1 MKTRAILSLLLA
13 VIAVAGCGGSSGG
26 GDDTGYTLQP
36 GEVTTFTTGVTSYTV
51 DYSAY
56 SGSGETGTYAVIYK
70 GGIAGANYVAIGI
83 DADPATKSAFKCK
96 LYFQSSTI
104 PSSIALNTGNSQLKV
119 YTGGDGI
126 TPSATLNGSYT
137 LNISGPDS
145 NSVYTIS
152 SPDTIPLTP
161 GTLTISSINA
171 ILVTTDLTDDDDD

>member
-1 MKTRAILSLLLA
+1 MKTQDILSLLLA
-13 VIAVAGCGGSSGG
+13 VIVAAGCGGSSSG

-36 GEVTTFTTGVTSYTV
+36 GEVTTFTTGITSY
-51 DYSAY
+51 DISY
-56 SGSGETGTYAVIYK
+56 SGSQKGTYAVIYK
-70 GGIAGANYVAIGI
+70 GGIAGTNYVAIGV

-145 NSVYTIS
+145 NNVYTIS
-152 SPDTIPLTP
+152 SPDSISLTS
-161 GTLTISSINA
+161 GTLTISSIKA
-171 ILVTTDLTDDDDD
+171 VLVTTDLTDDDDDD